1 MSDHPDEDA
10 DADSVGDAGG
20 QADGGPTSSYKSRA
34 PLEKFLKNLMFN
46 KYERTICSMAKSSGQ
61 NTLDLTTEE
70 AKSIKASLDEIAGH
84 YAADFPPTP
93 AAVTNA
99 GVVRHSAGDGL
110 GDNRSV
116 LTVVTEGAP
125 LTNDEYKQQLDEFTR
140 KVADFDKGKME
151 AFINNRLAFVVDDLS
166 TEVSLKQKNKIKKIR
181 K

>member
-1 MSDHPDEDA
+1 MSDPPDEDA

-34 PLEKFLKNLMFN
+34 PLEKFLKNLMSN

-70 AKSIKASLDEIAGH
+70 AKPIKASLDEIAGH

-140 KVADFDKGKME
+140 KVADFDKGKLE

-166 TEVSLKQKNKIKKIR
+166 AEVSLKQKK
-181 K
+181 